1 MFLDLGNKIF
11 TNKGI
16 KALQNKSLTN
26 LKYLNLSNTNIT
38 DSGLKCLNELNNLN
52 ELVLL
57 NIDKT
62 F

>member
-1 MFLDLGNKIF
+1 LFLDLGNKIF

-38 DSGLKCLNELNNLN
+38 DSRLKYLNELNNLN